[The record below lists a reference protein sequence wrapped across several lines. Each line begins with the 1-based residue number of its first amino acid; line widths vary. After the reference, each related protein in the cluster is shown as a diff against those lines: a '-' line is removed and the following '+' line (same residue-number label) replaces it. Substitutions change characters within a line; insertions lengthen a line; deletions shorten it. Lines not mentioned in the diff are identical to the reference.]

1 VACDSQGDAALRRSA
16 ALSQALLWYQW
27 IRPALQTDHSQTA
40 PGGYAQRCHGI
51 RDRRSGTSQKTATAT
66 YSATATNGAT
76 RAAGMLMAEMIA
88 ETLPFRSL
96 PAAAASAGDCPSH
109 ATNARPRA
117 PASPAGQSR

>member
-96 PAAAASAGDCPSH
+96 PTAAASAGDCPSH